1 MKLHENKVL
10 FRQSIEF
17 TAQQMRILPIYVEKD
32 YWVTY
37 ALRIIFQDTIG
48 AETIFKGGTALS
60 KCFGLIERFSEDIDL
75 VVLKR
80 DEESGNQLKNKLKKI
95 TNVVGAKLTEVDE
108 EGITN
113 KVGMIRKIAYQ
124 YPKTFTG
131 KFGQVREN
139 IIVEATWLGRY
150 EPYYTT
156 SISSYIFTM
165 MKSGGQLQIAEEHD
179 LLPFEVQV
187 LHVNR
192 TICEKIMSLV
202 RFSYTEDPITDLQNK
217 IRHTYDL
224 HQLLKAPAILAFFES
239 PAFEEMLL
247 LVGQDDI
254 SSFKNSNKWLENHP
268 KKAIIFSQ
276 TNPTWKKLEEV
287 YTNEFLNLVY
297 GVKPTS
303 EEILKS
309 LIKISERLQH
319 IKWNIEIPEKGE
331 KKIG

>member
-1 MKLHENKVL
+1 M
-10 FRQSIEF
+10 
-17 TAQQMRILPIYVEKD
+17 
-32 YWVTY
+32 
-37 ALRIIFQDTIG
+37 
-48 AETIFKGGTALS
+48 
-60 KCFGLIERFSEDIDL
+60 
-75 VVLKR
+75 
-80 DEESGNQLKNKLKKI
+80 KKI
-95 TNVVGAKLTEVDE
+95 TNAVGAKLTEVDE

-165 MKSGGQLQIAEEHD
+165 MKSAGQLQIAEEHD

-202 RFSYTEDPITDLQNK
+202 RFSYGSNPIEDLRNK

-224 HQLLKAPAILAFFES
+224 HQLLKDSEIQKFFES
-239 PAFEEMLL
+239 PEFEEMLL
-247 LVGQDDI
+247 LVGQDDV
-254 SSFKNSNKWLENHP
+254 SSFKNNNRWLVNHP
-268 KKAIIFSQ
+268 KEAIIFSQ
-276 TNPTWKKLEEV
+276 TNLTWEKLEEV

-297 GVKPTS
+297 GAKPTS

-319 IKWNIEIPEKGE
+319 IKWNIEIPKKGE
-331 KKIG
+331 TK

>member
-1 MKLHENKVL
+1 MRLHENKDL

-17 TAQQMRILPIYVEKD
+17 TAQQMKILPIYVEKD

-37 ALRIIFQDTIG
+37 ALHLIFHDTIG

-75 VVLKR
+75 VVLKK
-80 DEESGNQLKNKLKKI
+80 DSESGNQLKNKLKKI
-95 TNVVGAKLTEVDE
+95 TNVVKAKLTEVDE

-150 EPYYTT
+150 EPYHTT
-156 SISSYIFTM
+156 NISSYVYTM
-165 MKSGGQLQIAEEHD
+165 MDKAGQQQFIDEYNLS
-179 LLPFEVQV
+179 PFEVQV

-202 RFSYTEDPITDLQNK
+202 RFSYGEDPITDLQNK

-224 HQLLKAPAILAFFES
+224 HQLLKVPAINDFFES
-239 PAFEEMLL
+239 SAFEEMLS
-247 LVGQDDI
+247 LVGQDDVA
-254 SSFKNSNKWLENHP
+254 SFKNNNQWLANHP
-268 KKAIIFSQ
+268 KDAKTFSE
-276 TNPTWKKLEEV
+276 TEATWKELENT
-287 YTNEFLNLVY
+287 YTNDFANLVY
-297 GVKPTS
+297 GTLPTS
-303 EEILKS
+303 EEVLGSLLK
-309 LIKISERLQH
+309 IRERLKN
-319 IKWNIEIPEKGE
+319 IKWNIEIPEKE
-331 KKIG
+331 

>member
-1 MKLHENKVL
+1 MKLHENKVI
-10 FRQSIEF
+10 FKQSIEF
-17 TAQQMRILPIYVEKD
+17 TAQQMGILPIYVEKD

-37 ALRIIFQDTIG
+37 ALCIIFQDTIG

-95 TNVVGAKLTEVDE
+95 TNAVGAKLTEVDE

-165 MKSGGQLQIAEEHD
+165 MKSAGQLQIAEEHD

-202 RFSYTEDPITDLQNK
+202 RFSYGANPIEDLTNK

-224 HQLLKAPAILAFFES
+224 HQLLKVPDILAFFES
-239 PAFEEMLL
+239 PDFERMLL

-254 SSFKNSNKWLENHP
+254 QSFKSNNEWLAFHPKEAILFREPESTWKELEN
-268 KKAIIFSQ
+268 
-276 TNPTWKKLEEV
+276 V
-287 YTNEFLNLVY
+287 YTNEFGNLVY
-297 GVKPTS
+297 GILPSSKEVLDT
-303 EEILKS
+303 ILKICER
-309 LIKISERLQH
+309 LQDIKWDIKIS
-319 IKWNIEIPEKGE
+319 KKGE
-331 KKIG
+331 TK

>member
-1 MKLHENKVL
+1 MKLHENKEL

-17 TAQQMRILPIYVEKD
+17 TAQKMEILPIYVEKD

-37 ALRIIFQDTIG
+37 VLHLIFHNVIG

-80 DEESGNQLKNKLKKI
+80 EGEGGNQLKNKLKKI
-95 TNVVGAKLTEVDE
+95 TNLVGTKLTEVDE
-108 EGITN
+108 EGITH
-113 KVGMIRKIAYQ
+113 KVGMLRKIAYS

-131 KFGQVREN
+131 RFGQVREN

-150 EPYYTT
+150 EPYHTT
-156 SISSYIFTM
+156 PISSYIFKM
-165 MKSGGQLQIAEEHD
+165 MESAGQHQLAEEYD

-202 RFSYTEDPITDLQNK
+202 RFSYGEDPITDLQNK

-224 HQLLKAPAILAFFES
+224 HQLLTVPSINDFFES
-239 PAFEEMLL
+239 AAFEEMLS
-247 LVGQDDI
+247 LVGQDDVA
-254 SSFKNSNKWLENHP
+254 SFRNNNEWLVNHP
-268 KKAIIFSQ
+268 KEAKIFSEIEA
-276 TNPTWKKLEEV
+276 TWKELEST
-287 YTNEFLNLVY
+287 YTNDFADLVY
-297 GVKPTS
+297 GTLPTS
-303 EEILKS
+303 EEVLGS
-309 LIKISERLQH
+309 LLKISERLRN
-319 IKWNIEIPEKGE
+319 IKWNVDISKTEEPK
-331 KKIG
+331 